1 MQQIVCKN
9 HWLYVFYYLYLHNN
23 GVDMNIIELAKQV
36 GFQTDNAGV
45 WVDDSY
51 IEDQLE
57 ALCKL
62 AVAQEREECAK
73 LCDEVGK
80 ESLSQWPDRFA
91 NMIRARSKA

>member
-1 MQQIVCKN
+1 
-9 HWLYVFYYLYLHNN
+9 
-23 GVDMNIIELAKQV
+23 MNIIELAKQV

-62 AVAQEREECAK
+62 AVAHEREECAK
-73 LCDEVGK
+73 LCEKQYEYYGHDHV
-80 ESLSQWPDRFA
+80 FA
-91 NMIRARSKA
+91 KAIRARSNT

>member
-1 MQQIVCKN
+1 
-9 HWLYVFYYLYLHNN
+9 
-23 GVDMNIIELAKQV
+23 MNIIELAKQV

-62 AVAQEREECAK
+62 AVAQERDAIMKSIEELHPVENNPLLQTKPAAFWI
-73 LCDEVGK
+73 ENFRQIVY
-80 ESLSQWPDRFA
+80 
-91 NMIRARSKA
+91 ARSNT

>member
-1 MQQIVCKN
+1 
-9 HWLYVFYYLYLHNN
+9 
-23 GVDMNIIELAKQV
+23 MNIIELAKQV

-62 AVAQEREECAK
+62 AVAHEREACAK
-73 LCDEVGK
+73 LCDDEH
-80 ESLSQWPDRFA
+80 FA
-91 NMIRARSKA
+91 FLAADKIRARGEK

>member
-1 MQQIVCKN
+1 
-9 HWLYVFYYLYLHNN
+9 
-23 GVDMNIIELAKQV
+23 MNIIELAKQV

-62 AVAQEREECAK
+62 AAAHERDAIMKSIEELRPVEDIPLLQNKPAAFWI
-73 LCDEVGK
+73 ENFRQIVY
-80 ESLSQWPDRFA
+80 
-91 NMIRARSKA
+91 ARGEA

>member
-1 MQQIVCKN
+1 MDAC
-9 HWLYVFYYLYLHNN
+9 WR
-23 GVDMNIIELAKQV
+23 GGDEMNIIELAKQV

-62 AVAQEREECAK
+62 AVARERDAIMKSIEELRPVEDPLLQNKPAAFWI
-73 LCDEVGK
+73 ENFRQIVYTRG
-80 ESLSQWPDRFA
+80 EA
-91 NMIRARSKA
+91 

>member
-1 MQQIVCKN
+1 
-9 HWLYVFYYLYLHNN
+9 
-23 GVDMNIIELAKQV
+23 MNIIELAKQV

-62 AVAQEREECAK
+62 AVAHEREECAK
-73 LCDEVGK
+73 LCEEKYEYYGHDHV
-80 ESLSQWPDRFA
+80 FA
-91 NMIRARSKA
+91 KAIRARGEA